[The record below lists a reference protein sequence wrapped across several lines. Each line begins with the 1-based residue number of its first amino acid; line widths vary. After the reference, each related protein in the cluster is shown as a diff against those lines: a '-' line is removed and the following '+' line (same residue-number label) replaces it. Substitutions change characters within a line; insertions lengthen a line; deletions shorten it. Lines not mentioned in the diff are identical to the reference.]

1 MNKKHRD
8 GRHKKSL
15 VKRRTSGNRTNLQVC
30 PDAFFTAYFMNSSE
44 WNGAAA
50 FENILEFLLKL
61 LRRFYRKLY
70 LPSLIIFKQKRGL
83 QLDARLF
90 GTKTVIVLISSR

>member
-1 MNKKHRD
+1 MFSKAAAPFH
-8 GRHKKSL
+8 SE
-15 VKRRTSGNRTNLQVC
+15 
-30 PDAFFTAYFMNSSE
+30 ASE

-70 LPSLIIFKQKRGL
+70 LPSLIIFKQKRG
-83 QLDARLF
+83 AAA
-90 GTKTVIVLISSR
+90 